1 MIVAAA
7 CGDGYPWIRAW
18 LGGAGRRGTKAVSRW
33 IVIGPL
39 RKSTTMRRA
48 VPDPRDREMLGYAVS
63 QRTQDLEGWV
73 SDSAL
78 PLRGYQEA
86 TAGFEPAHKGFADP
100 CLTAWLR
107 RRGRQT
113 APQPSLKMPTAGGDR
128 PPSQSGRWD
137 SNPRPSP
144 WQGDVLPLNY
154 TRLVE
159 RFGGYRETQVESS
172 WCPCEAPHRAP

>member
-1 MIVAAA
+1 MTLV
-7 CGDGYPWIRAW
+7 
-18 LGGAGRRGTKAVSRW
+18 
-33 IVIGPL
+33 
-39 RKSTTMRRA
+39 
-48 VPDPRDREMLGYAVS
+48 
-63 QRTQDLEGWV
+63 
-73 SDSAL
+73 
-78 PLRGYQEA
+78 QEA

-113 APQPSLKMPTAGGDR
+113 VPQPSVKMPTAGGDR

-154 TRLVE
+154 TRLVK

-172 WCPCEAPHRAP
+172 RAAAGAPRPGQPASGGATRRDSPPCAPPAPESSL